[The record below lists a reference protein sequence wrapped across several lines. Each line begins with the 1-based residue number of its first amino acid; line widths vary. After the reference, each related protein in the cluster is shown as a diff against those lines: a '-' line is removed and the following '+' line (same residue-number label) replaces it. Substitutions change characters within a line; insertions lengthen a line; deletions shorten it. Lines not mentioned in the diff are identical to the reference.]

1 MTRLDSPEAG
11 WVDRSVELATPAR
24 VPSLAPAPDTVERGG
39 PSAAAL
45 IDAAPPLEPAPE
57 SPSAIDGHGDQRP
70 WTRSGFWIIQL
81 VVLTLY
87 LLRLAATVA
96 LHLDDTSLVVEF
108 STLALFII
116 PVVCAA
122 LNYGFAGAVFTGGWI
137 TILSVPR
144 FVTSLASHQHV
155 AAWTELMQ
163 VVLLDGLALLIGQRV
178 SAERAARR
186 LAETSREA
194 HLSAEAMYRDLFDSN
209 QSPIL
214 IIDGDGIVV
223 ETNASAQRSFG
234 RHELPSSHARPPT
247 PTTPPAPAAPVRLVD
262 MIGADAAARVLTQ
275 LLSWRHPTDNGD
287 DVTSPDAER
296 VEPLSFV
303 IEGERVLF
311 RPTATM
317 LGPENGERR
326 MQIVFENVTAE
337 TRRHDLMEAYATRV
351 VLGQE
356 EERRHIAQELHDGPL
371 QTLIHL
377 CRQIDA
383 VEAAPATD
391 QPAEPRPPLSGL
403 RTIVEETVAE
413 LRSIAKGLRPS
424 ILDDLGLVAS
434 ISQMVAEAGER
445 QHFVTSF
452 GVTGAER
459 RLPPTVELALFRIAQ
474 EALSN
479 VERHAAARSVAVG
492 MDFEAGGLRML
503 IKDDGVGFVAS
514 DRSDG
519 VQSASM
525 GLPGMTERAHL
536 IGSRLVIH
544 SEVGLGTTVDVSVPA
559 TVLDQN

>member
-1 MTRLDSPEAG
+1 MAATTDS
-11 WVDRSVELATPAR
+11 
-24 VPSLAPAPDTVERGG
+24 GG
-39 PSAAAL
+39 
-45 IDAAPPLEPAPE
+45 DV
-57 SPSAIDGHGDQRP
+57 RP

-96 LHLDDTSLVVEF
+96 FHLDDSSLAVEF

-122 LNYGFAGAVFTGGWI
+122 LNYGFAGAVSTGAWI
-137 TILSVPR
+137 TILAIPR
-144 FVTSLASHQHV
+144 FVTSLSAHQHV
-155 AAWTELMQ
+155 AAWAELMQ

-178 SAERAARR
+178 SAERSARR

-209 QSPIL
+209 QAPIL

-223 ETNASAQRSFG
+223 ETNASAQRAFG
-234 RHELPSSHARPPT
+234 RHHLPSSHSPLPQPT
-247 PTTPPAPAAPVRLVD
+247 DSVRLVD

-275 LLSWRHPTDNGD
+275 LLSWRLPAGTDD
-287 DVTSPDAER
+287 DGSSTDPER
-296 VEPLSFV
+296 IEPLPFE
-303 IEGERVLF
+303 IGGERVLF

-317 LGPENGERR
+317 LGPDNEARR
-326 MQIVFENVTAE
+326 MQVVFEDVTAE
-337 TRRHDLMEAYATRV
+337 TRRHDLMEAYAARV

-356 EERRHIAQELHDGPL
+356 EERRHIAQEIHDGPL

-383 VEAAPATD
+383 VEPTTAAETIPGPD
-391 QPAEPRPPLSGL
+391 PSSPRSAPLAGL
-403 RTIVEETVAE
+403 RSIVEETVAE

-424 ILDDLGLVAS
+424 VLDDLGLVAS
-434 ISQMVAEAGER
+434 ISQMVSEAGER

-452 GVTGAER
+452 GVTGSER
-459 RLPPTVELALFRIAQ
+459 RLPPNVELALFRIAQ

-479 VERHAAARSVAVG
+479 AERHAAARRVAVG

-503 IKDDGVGFVAS
+503 IKDDGVGFEAS

-519 VQSASM
+519 VRSPSM

-544 SEVGLGTTVDVSVPA
+544 SDPGVGTTIDVWVPA
-559 TVLDQN
+559 TILDKN